1 MSDESNEPPVNTVSE
16 YIDRIMTHYGKE
28 KKVKHLFFRGQYK
41 KDTYGLIPSAFRKPW
56 MGKEKA
62 ILLDFCNYADV
73 HGVSYD
79 KVYEIDKLLG
89 EMQHYRLPTRFLDWS
104 VSPLV
109 ALFFAC
115 ERGEDKDEK
124 DCKEDGAVYIFN
136 PWRYRVEFLDI
147 GAYCDKE
154 VPNNHQIQILSRAL
168 LAYGWHYNEILKYLE
183 KRYPVVKVNRERFQ
197 YPYPTVSTF
206 SNDRKLHQRGTFL
219 VWGENTGFD
228 IKHLINQKGYGDS
241 IIIPHNVKEGILK
254 ELNKLYINEYTVYPD
269 YVGMRKMMESRG
281 SLFNVVEE

>member
-1 MSDESNEPPVNTVSE
+1 MPDEPNGPVDTVSK
-16 YIDRIMTHYGKE
+16 YVGRIMAYYSEVKAE
-28 KKVKHLFFRGQYK
+28 KHLFFRGQYK
-41 KDTYGLIPSAFRKPW
+41 ASYGLIPSALREKW
-56 MGKEKA
+56 RDKEKA

-89 EMQHYRLPTRFLDWS
+89 DMQHYRLPTRFLDWS

-109 ALFFAC
+109 ALFCAC
-115 ERGEDKDEK
+115 KRGEDESEK

-136 PWRYRVEFLDI
+136 PWRYRKDI
-147 GAYCDKE
+147 LHIATHCDKE

-168 LAYGWHYNEILKYLE
+168 LAYGWHYDEIVKYLE
-183 KRYPVVKVNRERFQ
+183 KRYPVVKVSRERFQ
-197 YPYPTVSTF
+197 YPYPTVSAF

-219 VWGENTGFD
+219 VWGEDTGFD
-228 IKHLINQKGYGDS
+228 IKHQIKQKDS
-241 IIIPHNVKEGILK
+241 IIIPHNAKGKILE

-281 SLFNVVEE
+281 SLFNVGE